1 MDLKGYYR
9 KIREIEASIEE
20 EFPVVKSLATE
31 DGGKAGRLSEVTRA
45 VAARMVND
53 GIAELAAEDEVGE
66 FRRRA
71 EEARKQEEQR
81 RRAAEIQF
89 TILSE
94 ADLRTLQGAARKGRK
109 D

>member
-1 MDLKGYYR
+1 MDLKSYYR
-9 KIREIEASIEE
+9 KVREIEASIEGA
-20 EFPVVKSLATE
+20 FPVIKSLATE
-31 DGGKAGRLSEVTRA
+31 DGGNAGQLTEVTRA
-45 VAARMVND
+45 IAARMVND
-53 GIAELAAEDEVGE
+53 GIAELASAEEVGD
-66 FRRRA
+66 FRRRND
-71 EEARKQEEQR
+71 EALKQEEQR

>member
-1 MDLKGYYR
+1 MDLKAYYR
-9 KIREIEASIEE
+9 KTREIENSIEE
-20 EFPVVKSLATE
+20 EFPVVRSIATE
-31 DGGKAGRLSEVTRA
+31 DGGNAGRLTEVTRA
-45 VAARMVND
+45 IAARMVND
-53 GIAELAAEDEVGE
+53 GIAELAGADEVSE
-66 FRRRA
+66 FRKQA
-71 EEARKQEEQR
+71 EEARQQEEQR